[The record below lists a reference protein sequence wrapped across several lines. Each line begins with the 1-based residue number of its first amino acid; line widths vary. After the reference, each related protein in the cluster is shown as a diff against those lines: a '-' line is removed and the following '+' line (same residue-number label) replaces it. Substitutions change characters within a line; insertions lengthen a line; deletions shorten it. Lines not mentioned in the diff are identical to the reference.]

1 VRDWDSE
8 SARLAARALAAGRPT
23 AWFEELYAA
32 AARDEITMPWDRAQ
46 PSALLADWLT
56 ESGAG
61 RSAVVVGCGLGA
73 DAEFVAGH
81 GFATT
86 AFDISETAVR
96 TARER
101 YPASSVRYR
110 VADLLAPPAGWA
122 FNLVVEIITVQALPV
137 SLREEAVAAVAGLV
151 APRGTLLVVENARA
165 ERVPLSERPPWAF
178 TRAEIASFAGH
189 GLETVTIERLDD
201 GTPRWRAEFTRLEGR
216 ASSR

>member
-23 AWFEELYAA
+23 VWFEELYAA
-32 AARDEITMPWDRAQ
+32 SARDEITMPWDRAR

-61 RSAVVVGCGLGA
+61 RSAGGGGLWA
-73 DAEFVAGH
+73 DAEFVAVH
-81 GFATT
+81 GFCG
-86 AFDISETAVR
+86 D
-96 TARER
+96 
-101 YPASSVRYR
+101 
-110 VADLLAPPAGWA
+110 G
-122 FNLVVEIITVQALPV
+122 
-137 SLREEAVAAVAGLV
+137 G
-151 APRGTLLVVENARA
+151 
-165 ERVPLSERPPWAF
+165 PPWAF